1 MSVGGADKRRYLPM
15 AIETLKNE
23 LNKWLNSDKVSSE
36 IKDELRA
43 VADNEEELKLR
54 FSAPLSFGTGGLRG
68 TMAAGIGKMNV
79 HTVAQATKGLAEYI
93 RSQGGGSVA
102 IAHDTRI
109 NSELFAHIAAEV
121 LAYNGISSYVF
132 DGPRPTPELSF
143 ALRELGCIAGINV
156 TASHNPKE
164 YNGYKVYWSDGAQ
177 IGADEAKA
185 ISESISKCDIFEVGR
200 LSFNEGVKNGII
212 TVIGS
217 EIDEKYIE
225 NVLGERVNENAIT
238 SQSDMTIVYTPL
250 HGAGYKI
257 VPEVLRRAGLNNVI
271 VVPEQGTPNGEFPTV
286 HFPNPEFPE
295 AFELG
300 KKLALENGCGL
311 IIATDPDADR
321 MGIMISDGNDYFGL
335 TGNQVGCLFIDYLIT
350 AYRENGGIPAD
361 AYAVKS
367 IVSTELASIICK
379 SNGVKMHD
387 VLTGFKYI
395 GEVIK
400 NHEKKGFG
408 TFLLG
413 FEESYGYLKG
423 TYTRDK
429 DAVVAALLVTEMAA
443 YYRSKGITLKDAIE
457 ALYARYGSYNESG
470 ASFYFKGSDG
480 NEKMAE
486 MMSQLRNNPPKI
498 IAGEKVVSIRD
509 YLTGTI
515 TDLDSGKTEETGL
528 PSSNVLYYTTENCV
542 FVIRPSG
549 TEPKIKLYFMAKG
562 SSIDEVNNRL
572 ASCKADAE
580 SLINA

>member
-1 MSVGGADKRRYLPM
+1 M
-15 AIETLKNE
+15 AIETLKKE
-23 LNKWLNSDKVSSE
+23 LEKWLNSDKVSRDL
-36 IKDELRA
+36 KDELRA
-43 VADNEEELKLR
+43 IADNEEELKLR
-54 FSAPLSFGTGGLRG
+54 FSSPLSFGTGGLRG

-79 HTVAQATKGLAEYI
+79 HTVAQATKGLCDYVK
-93 RSQGGGSVA
+93 SQGGGSVA

-109 NSELFAHIAAEV
+109 NSEFFARVAAEV

-143 ALRELGCIAGINV
+143 ALRELNCIAGINV

-185 ISESISKCDIFEVGR
+185 ISESISKCDIFEIGR
-200 LSFNEGVKNGII
+200 TPFDDGVKNGLI

-217 EIDEKYIE
+217 ELDEKYIE
-225 NVLGERVNENAIT
+225 NVLGERVNPSAIT
-238 SQSDMTIVYTPL
+238 DQSDMTVVYTPL

-257 VPEVLRRAGLNNVI
+257 VPEVLRRAGIKNVI
-271 VVPEQGTPNGEFPTV
+271 TVPEQGTPNGEFPTV
-286 HFPNPEFPE
+286 RFPNPEFPE

-300 KKLALENGCGL
+300 KKLAAENGCDF

-321 MGIMISDGNDYFGL
+321 MGITIRDGESYLSL
-335 TGNQVGCLFIDYLIT
+335 TGNQVGCLLLDYIIT
-350 AYRENGGIPAD
+350 AYRENGGVPSD

-367 IVSTELASIICK
+367 IVSTELASLICEA
-379 SNGVKMHD
+379 NGVKMHD

-400 NHEKKGFG
+400 NHEKAGFG
-408 TFLLG
+408 TYLLG

-443 YYRSKGITLKDAIE
+443 YYRGKGMTLKN
-457 ALYARYGSYNESG
+457 ALDSLYERYGNYDESG
-470 ASFYFKGSDG
+470 ASFYFEGSDG
-480 NEKMAE
+480 SERMAA
-486 MMSQLRNNPPKI
+486 MMSSLRKNAPEM
-498 IAGEKVVSIRD
+498 IAGEKVVSFRD
-509 YLTGTI
+509 YLNGTV
-515 TDLDSGKTEETGL
+515 TDLLSGKTEKTGL

-562 SSIDEVNNRL
+562 KTVDEVKARL
-572 ASCKADAE
+572 SSCKSDAE
-580 SLINA
+580 NLIKA